1 MNKGFNKNNKGYSV
15 CKKLKTNKGITLV
28 ALIITIVVML
38 ILVAVSVN
46 LIIKSNLIGIA
57 EGTTTKYSQE
67 AEREGNQNGIKVN
80 GKDLNHYVKKAEG
93 NNEPE
98 WKSKTLEERVEMV
111 QNTQG
116 KMYIFKDI
124 SETEKVK
131 KGVCKCGQVE
141 NIFNK
146 AVELGLVETYTEQ
159 ETQEGT
165 KYTEVITANLEE
177 SSLVFYEFIC
187 RSEEQVLGGTMPM
200 AFSVNYETTIDFE
213 NWFDFGKPNF
223 HKPGGDFER
232 MLAWLDE
239 NYAETGFTIMKARAS
254 MYIDDSLTKI
264 GQIYHQKI
272 QVVSK
277 TNFVKAI
284 KELGLD
290 LSAYDGVCS
299 HPVK

>member
-1 MNKGFNKNNKGYSV
+1 MNKGYSV
-15 CKKLKTNKGITLV
+15 FEKFKINKGITLV

-38 ILVAVSVN
+38 ILIAVTVN
-46 LIIKSNLIGIA
+46 FLINSNLIGIA
-57 EGTTTKYSQE
+57 EGATTKYSQE
-67 AEREGNQNGIKVN
+67 AEREGNLNGIKVN
-80 GKDLNHYVKKAEG
+80 GKDLNHYIKKAEG
-93 NNEPE
+93 NDEPE

-124 SETEKVK
+124 TETENLK
-131 KGVCKCGQVE
+131 KGVCECRQVE

-177 SSLVFYEFIC
+177 TSLVFYEFIC
-187 RSEEQVLGGTMPM
+187 KNEEQVSGGTIPM
-200 AFSVNYETTIDFE
+200 AFSLNYETTPDFE
-213 NWFDFGKPNF
+213 NWFDFGKSNF
-223 HKPGGDFER
+223 LRPGGDYER

-254 MYIDDSLTKI
+254 MHIDTSLTEL

>member
-1 MNKGFNKNNKGYSV
+1 
-15 CKKLKTNKGITLV
+15 
-28 ALIITIVVML
+28 
-38 ILVAVSVN
+38 
-46 LIIKSNLIGIA
+46 
-57 EGTTTKYSQE
+57 
-67 AEREGNQNGIKVN
+67 
-80 GKDLNHYVKKAEG
+80 
-93 NNEPE
+93 
-98 WKSKTLEERVEMV
+98 
-111 QNTQG
+111 
-116 KMYIFKDI
+116 MYIFKDI

-131 KGVCKCGQVE
+131 KGVCECGQVE

-165 KYTEVITANLEE
+165 SYTEVITANLEE
-177 SSLVFYEFIC
+177 PSLVFYELIC
-187 RSEEQVLGGTMPM
+187 RHDEQTANDKIPMPL
-200 AFSVNYETTIDFE
+200 SLNYEITPDFDK
-213 NWFDFGKPNF
+213 WFDFGKPDF
-223 HKPGGDFER
+223 SKTGGDFEK

-239 NYAETGFTIMKARAS
+239 KYAETGITIMKARS
-254 MYIDDSLTKI
+254 SLYPDIAITEFK
-264 GQIYHQKI
+264 QIYHQKI